1 MGQLTQSPLKAA
13 NIVHLKLVF
22 LSVQY
27 SPSCNPCNWNWL
39 KPVMAADAFVSL
51 QLFVDN
57 LFSRCKDFFWKNLFF
72 FFYFDLTVVTS
83 LCNSIYPELCCV
95 NM

>member
-1 MGQLTQSPLKAA
+1 MGQLTQSALNATK
-13 NIVHLKLVF
+13 IVHLKLVF

-39 KPVMAADAFVSL
+39 KPVVVADVFVSL

-57 LFSRCKDFFWKNLFF
+57 LFPLCKEIKKCLFF
-72 FFYFDLTVVTS
+72 PFYFDLTIVTS